1 MICDAN
7 KSEISLA
14 AALENDSRLASM
26 KLLRPFGCYVAIL
39 TLLFAKPLFDL
50 ARYALQESFYS
61 HILLI
66 PFISIYLLRQKISF
80 PVRPGAASPLLGCG
94 LIAAGL
100 ASLGITAAT
109 YFSSG
114 HLSLNNYLSG
124 TVFSFVCFILAG
136 CAFFLGVDFFRTARF
151 PLLFLFFLPPFPEA
165 FTSTLEICFQ
175 HASAEVYSWL
185 MTMSRAT
192 YFRQGQVFVLPELT
206 IRVAQECSGIRSSFV
221 LFITSLIAGHLF
233 LKSPWHRAI
242 FSVIVVPL
250 GVFRNAFRIYFLS
263 MASAHWDPRIIDSP
277 LHHRGGPIFF
287 VLSLI
292 PVFLLLFWFRKREA
306 KTESP
311 PV

>member
-7 KSEISLA
+7 KSDIPLA
-14 AALENDSRLASM
+14 AALENDSRLASR
-26 KLLRPFGCYVAIL
+26 KVLRPFVCYMAIL
-39 TLLFAKPLFDL
+39 ALLFAKPLFDL

-61 HILLI
+61 HIFVI

-80 PVRPGAASPLLGCG
+80 PITPGAASPLLGAG
-94 LIAAGL
+94 LIAVGL
-100 ASLGITAAT
+100 VSLGITAAG
-109 YFSSG
+109 YFSLG
-114 HLSLNNYLSG
+114 HLSLNDYLSG
-124 TVFSFVCFILAG
+124 TIFSFVCFTLAG
-136 CAFFLGVDFFRTARF
+136 YALFLGKSFFRDACF
-151 PLLFLFFLPPFPEA
+151 ALLFLFFLTPFPEA
-165 FTSTLEICFQ
+165 VTRVLEVYSQ

-192 YFRQGQVFVLPELT
+192 YFRQGQVFILPELT

-221 LFITSLIAGHLF
+221 LFITSLMAGFLF

-242 FSVIVVPL
+242 FSVIVIPL
-250 GVFRNAFRIYFLS
+250 GIFRNAFRIYFLS

-292 PVFLLLFWFRKREA
+292 PLFLLLFWFRKREA
-306 KTESP
+306 KTELP